1 MTERNAAGEL
11 TSVADPGQTIPE
23 FGLIDHIRSIDRR
36 LHCIEEKLWPKA
48 DGSGTERYADGS
60 GTERYAD
67 NWTQISNGKDYPGS
81 YGVGPDGQP
90 LKPWES
96 KVVGNGPAA
105 NTVHK

>member
-1 MTERNAAGEL
+1 VSYPKWNESQLETGALNLQVVVREL
-11 TSVADPGQTIPE
+11 E
-23 FGLIDHIRSIDRR
+23 KR
-36 LHCIEEKLWPKA
+36 LEAIEGKLWPAA

-67 NWTQISNGKDYPGS
+67 NWTQVSNGKDYPGS
-81 YGVGPDGQP
+81 YGVGPEGQP

-96 KVVGNGPAA
+96 KVLGNGPAA